1 MRKKFLS
8 LALALTLVCQVPAVS
23 VYADTGDEQ
32 QAATEDA
39 SVQATAI
46 MKEVEDLLS
55 EPMTREKFAKV
66 LEDFDGASDEVR
78 SLYDLEKTNYF
89 NQLKDLMEYA
99 DRASAAMDEIHMLGL
114 TATRDDYD
122 VFVQEYTDAQDVV
135 KLYEGKFSNC
145 KSKDV
150 FSKCLPTIVKK
161 TLVPNYPKYEKA
173 GAYYAVEEA
182 YLAIGDFD
190 VLTEEV
196 AARVKALS
204 KAVQKA
210 EEDYEISIYD
220 FFNSAAIK
228 TLLERTEKVSSFE
241 EEMDLLPETITST
254 QDLAALMRAYE
265 KFGKM
270 SESEQNMV
278 PASYTD
284 RLQNAVKV
292 TTDCQSVIDQ
302 IQAVGVLQGEED
314 YSDFSK
320 RYEDAYKAY
329 QFFVNKYQDISG
341 VADLITN
348 QDILDQESSV
358 LEMVK
363 SFRKIMDQD
372 AAMMCSFLI
381 QMNAART
388 AYNAMDD
395 SLKEQ
400 VYHYE
405 DFV

>member
-39 SVQATAI
+39 SVQAAAI

-150 FSKCLPTIVKK
+150 FSNCLPTIVKK

-190 VLTEEV
+190 VLSEEV
-196 AARVKALS
+196 AARVKTLS

-284 RLQNAVKV
+284 RL
-292 TTDCQSVIDQ
+292 
-302 IQAVGVLQGEED
+302 
-314 YSDFSK
+314 
-320 RYEDAYKAY
+320 
-329 QFFVNKYQDISG
+329 
-341 VADLITN
+341 
-348 QDILDQESSV
+348 
-358 LEMVK
+358 
-363 SFRKIMDQD
+363 
-372 AAMMCSFLI
+372 
-381 QMNAART
+381 
-388 AYNAMDD
+388 
-395 SLKEQ
+395 
-400 VYHYE
+400 
-405 DFV
+405 